1 MSSAVTA
8 ATPLAAKSRTASSA
22 ISIRVSARRR
32 SADPAPF
39 AHGVPG
45 LAPRFAGLAA
55 APDGSLLLSSNGEGT
70 VLRLA
75 PNP

>member
-1 MSSAVTA
+1 M
-8 ATPLAAKSRTASSA
+8 
-22 ISIRVSARRR
+22 RRPGVER
-32 SADPAPF
+32 RPDPALF

-55 APDGSLLLSSNGEGT
+55 APDGALLLPSNGEGT
-70 VLRLA
+70 VLRSA

>member
-1 MSSAVTA
+1 MSLTTGERRVEAEDLAVGL
-8 ATPLAAKSRTASSA
+8 PPG
-22 ISIRVSARRR
+22 VARRPE
-32 SADPAPF
+32 PALF
-39 AHGVPG
+39 AHGLPG

-75 PNP
+75 PDP